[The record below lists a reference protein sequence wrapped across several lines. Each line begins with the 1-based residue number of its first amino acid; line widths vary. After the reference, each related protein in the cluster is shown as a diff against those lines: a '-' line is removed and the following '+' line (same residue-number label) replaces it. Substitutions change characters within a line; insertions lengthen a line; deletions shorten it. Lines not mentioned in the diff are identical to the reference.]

1 MHLFVIKL
9 GIVMHHH
16 EPEYHAEKNVMRKKM
31 GVYLP
36 GQGHSVGLYNQNM
49 MAFIISFIGSKPIS
63 LL

>member
-1 MHLFVIKL
+1 
-9 GIVMHHH
+9 MHHH

-36 GQGHSVGLYNQNM
+36 GQGHSVGLYNQYM